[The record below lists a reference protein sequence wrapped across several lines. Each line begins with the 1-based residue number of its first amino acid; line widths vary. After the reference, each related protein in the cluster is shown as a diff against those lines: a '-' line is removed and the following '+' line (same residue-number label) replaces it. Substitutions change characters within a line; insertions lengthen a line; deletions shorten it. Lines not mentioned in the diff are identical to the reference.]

1 MLLKREM
8 GGSTAFIEALLEEAV
23 GKSSLSPPDRAL
35 CKEVV
40 LGCVRWKDML
50 DMLVANQVHIA

>member
-1 MLLKREM
+1 M

-23 GKSSLSPPDRAL
+23 GKSSLSAADRAL
-35 CKEVV
+35 CKELV

-50 DMLVANQVHIA
+50 DMLVANQVYIA